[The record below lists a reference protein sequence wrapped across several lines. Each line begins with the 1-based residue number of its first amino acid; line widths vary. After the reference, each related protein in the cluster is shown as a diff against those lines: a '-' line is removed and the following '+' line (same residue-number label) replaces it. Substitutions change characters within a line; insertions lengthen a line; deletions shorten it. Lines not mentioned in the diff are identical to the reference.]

1 MYFHMS
7 IRYGCSWVL
16 SWFWERGGGGLDD
29 IPPPSIHF
37 VAFLNV
43 IYSIY
48 KAVPRAAMQQL
59 ALLIWHMAEPKVME
73 KITYF

>member
-1 MYFHMS
+1 MAALE
-7 IRYGCSWVL
+7 SWAG
-16 SWFWERGGGGLDD
+16 FGRGGGGGLDD
-29 IPPPSIHF
+29 IPPPSNHF